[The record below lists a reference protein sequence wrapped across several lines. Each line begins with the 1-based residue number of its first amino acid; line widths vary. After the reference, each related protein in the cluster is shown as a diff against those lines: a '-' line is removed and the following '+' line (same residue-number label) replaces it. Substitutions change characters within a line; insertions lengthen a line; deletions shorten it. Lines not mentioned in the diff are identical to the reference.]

1 MTNDFDI
8 TNSVG
13 AVASVLGFDLLSLI
27 ALAAI
32 VIIGLPHGAFDG
44 AVALALGYGKD
55 LKSMLVF
62 MVSYLSIAALV
73 VLFWLEFPELS
84 LIIFLG
90 ISILHFG
97 LGDSQPG
104 SLVQRGIQIIA
115 HGGTVVILISLL
127 NWSEVELIFDKLIGE
142 KSVFLQ
148 LIIVVSGYV
157 MVGVLTSYFILAY
170 LRPKLRV
177 RLAELAVLAI
187 AFGLLPP
194 LVGFSLYFCGV
205 HTPRHLARVWH
216 AISEDG
222 RGQTK
227 VLTLALVFTLA
238 SWIAGGLSLW
248 LVSAAETIDEAILR
262 VVFIGLAALTVPH
275 MILVDGMFR
284 RIRKPVKV

>member
-1 MTNDFDI
+1 
-8 TNSVG
+8 
-13 AVASVLGFDLLSLI
+13 
-27 ALAAI
+27 
-32 VIIGLPHGAFDG
+32 
-44 AVALALGYGKD
+44 
-55 LKSMLVF
+55 
-62 MVSYLSIAALV
+62 
-73 VLFWLEFPELS
+73 
-84 LIIFLG
+84 
-90 ISILHFG
+90 
-97 LGDSQPG
+97 
-104 SLVQRGIQIIA
+104 
-115 HGGTVVILISLL
+115 
-127 NWSEVELIFDKLIGE
+127 
-142 KSVFLQ
+142 
-148 LIIVVSGYV
+148 

-222 RGQTK
+222 RGRTK

-284 RIRKPVKV
+284 RIRQPFKV